1 MKIMDIK
8 WYVAGKVVNL
18 WPFLALGLFILVLLI
33 FG

>member
-8 WYVAGKVVNL
+8 WVVKGKVIFL
-18 WPFLALGLFILVLLI
+18 WPFLAVGLFVLVLLI